1 MTISSEKYNYLND
14 SVSALEGIK
23 RWSDRDI
30 PKTITEFISQNI
42 QRIGNYSQ
50 LQADFVALFFK
61 KSEPGFFVEFGACDG
76 IRFSN
81 TYLLEK
87 AFGWE
92 GILAEPGRNWSS
104 QLAMNRTSHIDFR
117 CLSSDDSMEVEFSE
131 DFAAEF
137 SSLSIFTPQNLTG
150 LKKNIKKKYK
160 VKTVSLNTLLL
171 DWNSPRVIDYISVDT
186 EGGELEILEKFSFAQ
201 WDVQF
206 YSIEH
211 NFTSN
216 ESKIDALLHKN
227 GYTRIFK
234 NITLWDG
241 WYIKNTNQE
250 WLDLQSEFLKSEGL

>member
-1 MTISSEKYNYLND
+1 MTIPREKYNYLND
-14 SVSALEGIK
+14 SVIALEGIK

-30 PKTITEFISQNI
+30 PRSITEFISQNI

-61 KSEPGFFVEFGACDG
+61 RTEPGFFVEFGACDG

-81 TYLLEK
+81 TYILEK

-104 QLAMNRTSHIDFR
+104 QLARNRTSHIDFR
-117 CLSSDDSMEVEFSE
+117 CLSGDDSMEVEFSE
-131 DFAAEF
+131 DSAAEF

-150 LKKNIKKKYK
+150 PKKNIRKKYK

-171 DWNSPRVIDYISVDT
+171 DWSSPKVIDYISVDT
-186 EGGELEILEKFSFAQ
+186 EGGELEILEKFSFAE

-206 YSIEH
+206 FSIEH

-241 WYIKNTNQE
+241 WYIKNTNQK
-250 WLDLQSEFLKSEGL
+250 WLDLQSEFSKSEG